1 MKSEIKIT
9 DRQRSAVIDIDG
21 VIGVPE
27 QMQFEEPGDRVAT
40 YARFAASLA
49 RLRELNV
56 DTVVV
61 NIRSTGGD
69 VNDALMIFDALKEL
83 NAEVTTRCCG
93 YVASA
98 ATIIAQAASEGRREI
113 SANALY
119 LIHCSESVA
128 EGNSISMA
136 MTKELLDKTDMRIA
150 SIYAASADRPVED
163 YIALMNENGGKGKW
177 ISAEEAVNAGLADMV
192 VPAQIRNEA
201 VDAEML
207 DDAAELCRLFGLTPP
222 EQVAAADSCGD
233 AGVVDRKSR
242 LYAIWHTFLSLFG
255 GSGEVLDAG
264 CESVVPTE
272 SGVADAQFGL
282 PPESVIALP
291 NDKLCVEQGLPSSGG
306 FSSEEEEGVDACN
319 AGSDEEKSAKEIV
332 SSLFKVALPSGKTVV
347 LEHSNLQSEAFATRT
362 VPVEDPSIEQ
372 QRKSAN
378 QEAYEQDVMSLKV
391 TV

>member
-9 DRQRSAVIDIDG
+9 NRKQTAIIDIDG

-69 VNDALMIFDALKEL
+69 VNDALMIFDALKGL

-128 EGNSISMA
+128 EGNSISLA

-150 SIYAASADRPVED
+150 SIYAASANRPVED
-163 YIALMNENGGKGKW
+163 YITLMNENGGKGKW
-177 ISAEEAVNAGLADMV
+177 ISAEEAVDAGLADMV
-192 VPAQIRNEA
+192 VPAQMRNEA

-222 EQVAAADSCGD
+222 EQVAVADSSGD
-233 AGVVDRKSR
+233 AGGKAGKSR
-242 LYAIWHTFLSLFG
+242 LYAMWHTFLSLFG
-255 GSGEVLDAG
+255 GSSEALDAG

-272 SGVADAQFGL
+272 SGVADALVGL
-282 PPESVIALP
+282 QSESVIALP
-291 NDKLCVEQGLPSSGG
+291 DDNLCVEQELPSSDG
-306 FSSEEEEGVDACN
+306 FSSEQDGVEA
-319 AGSDEEKSAKEIV
+319 AESDEKKSAKEIV

-347 LEHSNLQSEAFATRT
+347 LEHANLQSEAFATRT

-378 QEAYEQDVMSLKV
+378 QDAYEQDVMSLKI

>member
-9 DRQRSAVIDIDG
+9 NRKQTAIIDIDG

-128 EGNSISMA
+128 EGNSISLA
-136 MTKELLDKTDMRIA
+136 MTKELLDKTDIRIA
-150 SIYAASADRPVED
+150 SIYAASANRPVED

-192 VPAQIRNEA
+192 VPAQMRNEA

-233 AGVVDRKSR
+233 VGVVDRKSR
-242 LYAIWHTFLSLFG
+242 LYAIWHTFLNLFG
-255 GSGEVLDAG
+255 GSSEALDAG

-272 SGVADAQFGL
+272 SGVTDALVDLQA
-282 PPESVIALP
+282 ESVNALS
-291 NDKLCVEQGLPSSGG
+291 NDKLCVEQELPSSDG
-306 FSSEEEEGVDACN
+306 FSSEEGIDACN
-319 AGSDEEKSAKEIV
+319 AESDEKKSAKEIV

-347 LEHSNLQSEAFATRT
+347 LEHANPQSEAFATRT

-378 QEAYEQDVMSLKV
+378 QDAYEQDVMSLKV